1 MCEFKVYLDGK
12 KIFQDVIYAR
22 IDGND
27 LVLRDV
33 LGEVQKVTGSRV
45 VEIDVSSAR
54 LVIEQMSR

>member
-22 IDGND
+22 VDGND

-33 LGEVQKVTGSRV
+33 LGEVQKVTDSRV

-54 LVIEQMSR
+54 LVIEQMSK